1 MELVV
6 LAVLAVGVAVAAVIG
21 FLFLLLKLVFWVV
34 FFPLKLVFSLVFLP
48 IRLLFKLTTLPF
60 GLAFGTVGVGL
71 GLIAL
76 PLIILVVGG
85 VLLVGLVV
93 AIVAVMIPAI
103 PFILLGLL
111 LWSVFRKR
119 PAVIR
124 PTG

>member
-6 LAVLAVGVAVAAVIG
+6 LAALVIGVAAAAVIG
-21 FLFLLLKLVFWVV
+21 LLFLLLKLAFWVI
-34 FFPLKLVFSLVFLP
+34 FFPLKLVFWVVFLP
-48 IRLLFKLTTLPF
+48 IRLLFKLLSLPF
-60 GLAFGTVGVGL
+60 GLAFGKLGMGL

-76 PLIILVVGG
+76 PLILLIVGG
-85 VLLVGLVV
+85 MLLVGLII
-93 AIVAVMIPAI
+93 AIVGVLIPAI
-103 PFILLGLL
+103 PFVLLGLL

>member
-6 LAVLAVGVAVAAVIG
+6 LAMLAVGVAVAAVIG
-21 FLFLLLKLVFWVV
+21 FLFLLLKLAFWVI
-34 FFPLKLVFSLVFLP
+34 FFPLKLVFWVVFLP
-48 IRLLFKLTTLPF
+48 VRLLFKLISLPF
-60 GLAFGTVGVGL
+60 GLAFGTLGMGL

-76 PLIILVVGG
+76 PVILLIVGG
-85 VLLVGLVV
+85 VLLVGLIV
-93 AIVAVMIPAI
+93 AIIAVMIPTI